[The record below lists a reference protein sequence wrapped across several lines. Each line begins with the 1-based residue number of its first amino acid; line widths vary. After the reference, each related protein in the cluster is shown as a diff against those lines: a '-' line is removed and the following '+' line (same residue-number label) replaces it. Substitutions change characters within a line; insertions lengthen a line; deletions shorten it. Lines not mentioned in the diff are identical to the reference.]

1 MLTVLL
7 LMAALTQSAE
17 PSAVAPAPEAPP
29 VAAPSQ
35 VLIPGCLTAGTP
47 VVVEMTQMISS
58 TTSRLGDR
66 FPIRLA
72 EPVLVNGATCVSSG
86 ATGQGEIIDVAPAG
100 MGGRQAKLVVAARY
114 LELDGR
120 QVRIRGMSLM
130 SAGDSQVDMATG
142 LLLVPYA
149 GLAVVFLK
157 GGEIAMP
164 SGTRATA
171 KLAEDF
177 TPPIQATSNQAG
189 LPK

>member
-1 MLTVLL
+1 MLLVLL
-7 LMAALTQSAE
+7 LTAALTQSE
-17 PSAVAPAPEAPP
+17 ETSALAPAPEGPP

-35 VLIPGCLTAGTP
+35 VLIPGCLKAGTP
-47 VVVEMTQMISS
+47 VFVETTQMISS
-58 TTSRLGDR
+58 TTSRIGDR

-72 EPVLVNGATCVSSG
+72 EPVMVNGAPCVSPG

-130 SAGDSQVDMATG
+130 SAGESQVDLATG

-177 TPPIQATSNQAG
+177 TPPIQATSNPEG